1 MTCAALV
8 RQIILS
14 GINLFA
20 ASRQAARLGRSA
32 LGHLR
37 RRRLVNE
44 NEMKRIICFIAVC
57 VCVLCAS
64 AQVFVESKIDS
75 IQILIGEQTDIT
87 LSVTAKKGA
96 RVEMP
101 AYKPSQYITPG
112 VEVLSHSPADTS
124 ELDNG
129 LVKVSK
135 RYTLTSFDEKLYYLP
150 PMKVNVDGKVYKSKS
165 LALKVLTVPVDT
177 LHPEKFFP
185 PKDVQDNPFSW
196 SEWEP
201 AFWMSVVFVLVCVL
215 TYYLWTRLKENK
227 PVIARVRI
235 IKKIPPHQRA
245 LKEIEGIKANRMA
258 AQEDQKTYYTL
269 LTDVLRKYIKERF
282 GFNAMEMTSSE
293 IISRLQQEGDKKMTD
308 ELKELFTTADL
319 VKFAKY
325 STLINE
331 NDANLV
337 NAVAFINTTKLENQ
351 PTVERVEPALTDT
364 DKRSMR
370 SRTVLKST
378 ILALLVA
385 GAALLAFVV
394 YQVYLLI

>member
-1 MTCAALV
+1 MLY
-8 RQIILS
+8 
-14 GINLFA
+14 
-20 ASRQAARLGRSA
+20 
-32 LGHLR
+32 
-37 RRRLVNE
+37 
-44 NEMKRIICFIAVC
+44 
-57 VCVLCAS
+57 AS

-112 VEVLSHSPADTS
+112 VEVLSHSPVDTS
-124 ELDNG
+124 VLDNG

-185 PKDVQDNPFSW
+185 PKGVQDNPFSW

-215 TYYLWTRLKENK
+215 AYYLWTRLKENK

-370 SRTVLKST
+370 SRTILKST

>member
-1 MTCAALV
+1 M
-8 RQIILS
+8 
-14 GINLFA
+14 
-20 ASRQAARLGRSA
+20 
-32 LGHLR
+32 
-37 RRRLVNE
+37 
-44 NEMKRIICFIAVC
+44 
-57 VCVLCAS
+57 LCAS

-101 AYKPSQYITPG
+101 VYKPSQYITPG
-112 VEVLSHSPADTS
+112 VEVLSHSAADTS

-185 PKDVQDNPFSW
+185 PKGVQDNPFSW